1 MKIAKYQR
9 SAGAFI
15 LAALPD
21 QRVKLTVIIGLE
33 FAPESNLGTHSK
45 KNYGII
51 WEFFPSGGPPTSQI
65 PKTPFFPPK

>member
-1 MKIAKYQR
+1 MKIAKYRR

-33 FAPESNLGTHSK
+33 FAPESNLCNFTLILTVRGAK
-45 KNYGII
+45 RGKYVLNYV
-51 WEFFPSGGPPTSQI
+51 EV
-65 PKTPFFPPK
+65 